1 MRISAN
7 LAVRSLSYTTV
18 PRTSSTRLLKP
29 RWHLGNY
36 VWRNAQ
42 VRDQSVMEL
51 DTYLLLLF
59 FYCFDD
65 VAPRFSGAKVIS
77 LQAYRLAV
85 ASNVCRF
92 KV

>member
-1 MRISAN
+1 M
-7 LAVRSLSYTTV
+7 
-18 PRTSSTRLLKP
+18 
-29 RWHLGNY
+29 GNY

-65 VAPRFSGAKVIS
+65 VAPRFRGAHYIIIN
-77 LQAYRLAV
+77 LQAYQLAA
-85 ASNVCRF
+85 ASSFVTSNF
-92 KV
+92 ETKT